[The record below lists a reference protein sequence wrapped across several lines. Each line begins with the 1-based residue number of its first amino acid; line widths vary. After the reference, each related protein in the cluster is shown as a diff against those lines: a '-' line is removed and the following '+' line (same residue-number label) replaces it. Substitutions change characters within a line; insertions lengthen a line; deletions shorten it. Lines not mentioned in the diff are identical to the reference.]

1 MHHLLFINERER
13 ENTMNPAT
21 PTVSVPT
28 TSKEED
34 LVFAVRPEIA
44 AMEYANF
51 ANMDAK
57 AICEKIGLKHS
68 NNVVLFVTKT
78 HTYKSVALRNFA
90 ITVAAYFNPSLGY
103 AYPSQARLSFEL
115 GATRQTISKWTKE
128 LAESGYWAIERGFE
142 GRANRFT
149 FTFAEFAHIRA
160 FMSSERQGEQYI
172 KGLFRTVVSESK
184 RGTTREVRPLSDLP
198 EAMPERDHPE
208 QIPQYQPPVVT
219 DDELLSVVQNIVQA
233 GLCRKEPKAMSKVKR
248 ALTNERRSNP
258 TLHASE
264 LESVAAKKLTDRIA
278 VGLWTDHDPAR
289 MKELLNQNAAPSLE
303 IDVWDQ

>member
-1 MHHLLFINERER
+1 
-13 ENTMNPAT
+13 MNPAT
-21 PTVSVPT
+21 PTISVST
-28 TSKEED
+28 TNKEEE

-57 AICEKIGLKHS
+57 GICEKVGLKHS

-103 AYPSQARLSFEL
+103 AYPSQARLGLEL

-160 FMSSERQGEQYI
+160 FMSSERKGEQYI
-172 KGLFRTVVSESK
+172 KGLFRTVVNESK
-184 RGTTREVRPLSDLP
+184 RGTTREVRPVTDLTK
-198 EAMPERDHPE
+198 ATPERDHSEPIV
-208 QIPQYQPPVVT
+208 QKTNDTILSQDKPPAVT
-219 DDELLSVVQNIVQA
+219 DDELLSVVQNIVQT
-233 GLCRKEPKAMSKVKR
+233 GLCVDEPEARSKVQR
-248 ALTNERRSNP
+248 ALTNERLSNP
-258 TLHASE
+258 TLVASE
-264 LESVAAKKLTDRIA
+264 LQNIAAKKLTDRIA
-278 VGLWTDHDPAR
+278 VGLWTDHNPTR
-289 MKELLNQNAAPSLE
+289 MKELLNQNAAPVL